1 MDVYTKKERQEVLA
15 FYLRP
20 DIQTIYAE
28 YEGHLG
34 VIFDKVVG
42 ANDPD
47 ERDLKRMTLEGYIEG
62 FAKATDL
69 IPQVLKAHDL
79 ELLYD
84 TIVNERVDAGANAD
98 LQDSVLANVA
108 QSLSYEEFKKS
119 IVRIASIVAV
129 KTDKKRMDPNEVQD
143 E

>member
-1 MDVYTKKERQEVLA
+1 M
-15 FYLRP
+15 
-20 DIQTIYAE
+20 
-28 YEGHLG
+28 
-34 VIFDKVVG
+34 IFDKVVG

-69 IPQVLKAHDL
+69 IPQVLKAQDL

-98 LQDSVLANVA
+98 L
-108 QSLSYEEFKKS
+108 
-119 IVRIASIVAV
+119 
-129 KTDKKRMDPNEVQD
+129 
-143 E
+143 